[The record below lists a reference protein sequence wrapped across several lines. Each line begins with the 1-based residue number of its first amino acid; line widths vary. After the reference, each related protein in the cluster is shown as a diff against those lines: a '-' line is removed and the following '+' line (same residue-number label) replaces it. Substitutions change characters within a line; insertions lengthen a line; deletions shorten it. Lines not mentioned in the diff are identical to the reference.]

1 MECDDRKLLRM
12 TDRYKNTYLISC
24 SPEIKK
30 TSHSTYANV
39 KIYFGLN
46 DEVPF
51 PNWLR
56 HSTERVMRH
65 N

>member
-1 MECDDRKLLRM
+1 M
-12 TDRYKNTYLISC
+12 TEEKQTYLISC

-30 TSHSTYANV
+30 TRHSTYANV

-51 PNWLR
+51 PNWLCYVR
-56 HSTERVMRH
+56 RLMRH
-65 N
+65 